1 MLIDQLH
8 SLLVHGWQ
16 TAFSQ
21 SRSRRRAIEHALA
34 LPCVMGRRTIS
45 RTLCA
50 LGRTNSDWSAD
61 YKMFSRSRWK
71 PEELFHPVIDEYLN
85 RYPEGPIA
93 VAIDD
98 TKLRKVGKKIPGAF
112 WQRDP
117 MSPHFHVNFLYGL
130 RFVQA
135 SLLFPHYFEGDLP
148 ARGYPVAFRDAPAVK
163 KPGRRATDQHWKLF
177 RQARKQM
184 NLSIQTL
191 DCVKRLRADID
202 RRGAHSRVIIAALDG
217 SFCNKTFFKAP
228 IDRVQ
233 LLARCRKDARLC
245 FPAEAGSRRKYDP
258 KVFTPEQVRQQDDL
272 PWQLASVCF
281 GGQWRELRYKELSHV
296 LWKRGAA
303 TRHLRLIV
311 IAPVPYKLSPRSR
324 TNYRDPAYLLTTD
337 LESDAGFLV
346 QCYFDRWQIEVNH
359 RDEKDLIGV
368 GQAQVWSEQS
378 VPRQPAFAVA
388 CYSLLLLAALREFG
402 PARTSDYLQL
412 PAWRKHAKRPS
423 CLDVL
428 TRLRQDLNEASV
440 SNFLAPNFAQ
450 NLTIYAST

>member
-1 MLIDQLH
+1 
-8 SLLVHGWQ
+8 
-16 TAFSQ
+16 
-21 SRSRRRAIEHALA
+21 
-34 LPCVMGRRTIS
+34 
-45 RTLCA
+45 
-50 LGRTNSDWSAD
+50 
-61 YKMFSRSRWK
+61 
-71 PEELFHPVIDEYLN
+71 
-85 RYPEGPIA
+85 
-93 VAIDD
+93 
-98 TKLRKVGKKIPGAF
+98 
-112 WQRDP
+112 
-117 MSPHFHVNFLYGL
+117 
-130 RFVQA
+130 
-135 SLLFPHYFEGDLP
+135 
-148 ARGYPVAFRDAPAVK
+148 
-163 KPGRRATDQHWKLF
+163 
-177 RQARKQM
+177 
-184 NLSIQTL
+184 
-191 DCVKRLRADID
+191 
-202 RRGAHSRVIIAALDG
+202 VIIAALDG

-388 CYSLLLLAALREFG
+388 CYSLLILAALREFG